1 MATEATNASET
12 TTADKGD
19 RSRSSGEGNGR
30 SSHGHRRL
38 SGDNRL
44 HLLLNGEDLLADEP
58 SRYDDLI

>member
-1 MATEATNASET
+1 MATEATEC

-19 RSRSSGEGNGR
+19 RSRSGKGNGR